1 VADRIAMLMDGRIRA
16 MGNPAELKASADP
29 AVQEFLERDL
39 TVPVHH

>member
-1 VADRIAMLMDGRIRA
+1 MDGRIRA
-16 MGNPAELKASADP
+16 MGSPDELRASTDT